1 MKYGYITVYGMQ
13 RPKFVNDGNL
23 RTMGNPKGLK
33 PYGCGGLV
41 KSLDFMHFSSNFNN
55 IDSQYLGLDQLIK
68 INNFFIKHVD
78 ELISF
83 VANLEVFI
91 WLYIII
97 KSRQSNDIFSV
108 MFQMPNIN
116 NINWFYLIKKRLLD
130 IIYWFCPIRPI
141 YYFKLLSDKK
151 SQVIVNILNDKVIK
165 YFIYNVLNVVY
176 KFFYGIYFSKIN
188 FFPLKTIT
196 ENIKW
201 YTKITVRNHFIIIS
215 SIFLNFF
222 NKRIFCQKLLFLI
235 KFLSH
240 LSFVKNSFFK
250 KSNIELLL
258 NIIIIPLLINI
269 YIYKFYNFTFFFK
282 KLFTIGKYF
291 KKLFFFR
298 KIKRFLNKKTY
309 TNIVKNMYPKSWE
322 VKNPDF
328 FYLNIKRFYCAHKV
342 NNFVIKILGSISQS
356 ICIKEKVRVFFYF
369 NLYFSLNSENSTIRR
384 FCTNFNFFLYSK
396 IKKVFRAFKL
406 TRSPSFKISIKD
418 LFKKAVIQG
427 FFVKRLRNYVPT
439 KVGWLIN
446 LDHAAI
452 IDFYNFFI
460 KKILNYCKQ
469 VYNRKLLGYFVNGLR
484 LSCARTLALK
494 YKLRFASKAYKK
506 FSSKL
511 KCPNSGLALFL
522 PKRFKY

>member
-130 IIYWFCPIRPI
+130 ISYWFCPIRPI

-269 YIYKFYNFTFFFK
+269 YFYKFYNFTFFF
-282 KLFTIGKYF
+282 
-291 KKLFFFR
+291 
-298 KIKRFLNKKTY
+298 
-309 TNIVKNMYPKSWE
+309 
-322 VKNPDF
+322 
-328 FYLNIKRFYCAHKV
+328 
-342 NNFVIKILGSISQS
+342 
-356 ICIKEKVRVFFYF
+356 
-369 NLYFSLNSENSTIRR
+369 
-384 FCTNFNFFLYSK
+384 
-396 IKKVFRAFKL
+396 
-406 TRSPSFKISIKD
+406 
-418 LFKKAVIQG
+418 
-427 FFVKRLRNYVPT
+427 
-439 KVGWLIN
+439 
-446 LDHAAI
+446 
-452 IDFYNFFI
+452 
-460 KKILNYCKQ
+460 
-469 VYNRKLLGYFVNGLR
+469 
-484 LSCARTLALK
+484 
-494 YKLRFASKAYKK
+494 
-506 FSSKL
+506 
-511 KCPNSGLALFL
+511 
-522 PKRFKY
+522 